1 MSIVIFLIRNFR
13 EIHSLISQLPKEK
26 KQILT
31 ESHTSSISVKKKK
44 KKLQNLAAKITLLF
58 HPAQNAL
65 GEFKSQDLLE
75 VYSQNNSM
83 PQCIYFYILPLCKG
97 KKYISKIFFVRYDK
111 VTKLKQGN

>member
-83 PQCIYFYILPLCKG
+83 PQCIYFYILPLFKG
-97 KKYISKIFFVRYDK
+97 KNIFLRYFW
-111 VTKLKQGN
+111 

>member
-13 EIHSLISQLPKEK
+13 EIHSLISELPKEK
-26 KQILT
+26 KQILPET
-31 ESHTSSISVKKKK
+31 HTSSISVKKKK
-44 KKLQNLAAKITLLF
+44 NLQNLAAKITFLF

-83 PQCIYFYILPLCKG
+83 PQCIYFYILPLFKG
-97 KKYISKIFFVRYDK
+97 KKYISKIFLVRYDK

>member
-1 MSIVIFLIRNFR
+1 MSIVIFLIQNFR

-31 ESHTSSISVKKKK
+31 ETHTGSISVKKNN
-44 KKLQNLAAKITLLF
+44 LQNLAAKITLLF

-83 PQCIYFYILPLCKG
+83 PQCIYFSILPLFKG
-97 KKYISKIFFVRYDK
+97 KNTFLRYFW
-111 VTKLKQGN
+111 

>member
-26 KQILT
+26 KQILPET
-31 ESHTSSISVKKKK
+31 HTSSISVKKK
-44 KKLQNLAAKITLLF
+44 KKLQNLAAKITFLF

-83 PQCIYFYILPLCKG
+83 PQCIYFYILPLFKG
-97 KKYISKIFFVRYDK
+97 KKYISKIFLVRYDK
-111 VTKLKQGN
+111 VTKLKQGNK

>member
-13 EIHSLISQLPKEK
+13 EIHSLISELPKEK
-26 KQILT
+26 KQILPET
-31 ESHTSSISVKKKK
+31 HTSSISVKKKK
-44 KKLQNLAAKITLLF
+44 NLQNLAAKITFLF

-83 PQCIYFYILPLCKG
+83 PQCIYFYILPLFKG
-97 KKYISKIFFVRYDK
+97 KNIFLRYFW
-111 VTKLKQGN
+111 